1 MGEKLRTVPKPFR
14 KQFIV
19 LTLWILLLS
28 ALASLLIWG
37 VLAYL
42 SMKILLPANY
52 YELQLP
58 RIYEL
63 AEREGATLLDV
74 EKRPFLDEVVPGEG
88 VQYRVVSLENQKGY
102 GTIPPGEVPK
112 STELIRH
119 LNQSDQQWGKIY
131 VYRPLLNEQ
140 GELKG
145 VLIIRYTLSLQGTN
159 PSKEPLPTLFLFMAL
174 ATPFVCLALSA
185 FLLGRR
191 LEKRFTPA
199 VRQLMEGAQKIEQSD
214 LDFSLG
220 PVGGSSELTAIGNA
234 FERMRATLRSS
245 LEKQWRSEQSRREMV
260 AALAHDLF
268 TPLTLIQGHA
278 EQLAKQKMG
287 EERQQRY
294 VETIR
299 SNSSRAIRLLEEMQ
313 EATRLELPTFTLRG
327 QEIVVESFVEQKARE
342 YLDLCREQGIQ
353 LQWEVQDERTD
364 PTYPFYLDE
373 QRLSQVVDNL
383 LANGLRY
390 TPAGGKVRWK
400 TVIKE
405 GALEMEFIDS
415 GPGLSAKDMRFLFDK
430 YYRGDPAR
438 SPEKG
443 HAGLGMYI
451 TKTLVEKHGG
461 WITADNA
468 PEGGARFRLSIEELP
483 RGEVEK

>member
-1 MGEKLRTVPKPFR
+1 MGETLRTVPKPFR
-14 KQFIV
+14 KQFISLV
-19 LTLWILLLS
+19 LWILLLS
-28 ALASLLIWG
+28 ALTSLLIWG

-52 YELQLP
+52 YEVQLP
-58 RIYEL
+58 RIYQL
-63 AEREGATLLDV
+63 AEREGANLLDV
-74 EKRPFLDEVVPGEG
+74 EKRSLLDEVVPAEG

-102 GTIPPGEVPK
+102 GTIPQEEVPK
-112 STELIRH
+112 STELIHH
-119 LNQSDQQWGKIY
+119 LNQSNQQWGKIY

-145 VLIIRYTLSLQGTN
+145 VLILRYTLSLHGTN
-159 PSKEPLPTLFLFMAL
+159 PNKEPLPTLFLGMAL
-174 ATPFVCLALSA
+174 VTPFACLVFFA

-191 LEKRFTPA
+191 LEKRLTPA

-214 LDFSLG
+214 LDFTLG
-220 PVGGSSELTAIGNA
+220 PVGGSSELTAVGNA

-278 EQLAKQKMG
+278 EQLAKNMEG
-287 EERQQRY
+287 ERQQRY

-313 EATRLELPTFTLRG
+313 EATRLELPTFTLREG
-327 QEIVVESFVEQKARE
+327 KVVVKSFVEQKAGE
-342 YLDLCREQGIQ
+342 YLDLCRGQGIQ
-353 LQWEVQDERTD
+353 LQWEVQDKRRD
-364 PTYPFYLDE
+364 PTRPLYLDE
-373 QRLSQVVDNL
+373 QRLSQIVDNL
-383 LANGLRY
+383 LANGIRY

-405 GALEMEFIDS
+405 GALEMEFVDS

-430 YYRGDPAR
+430 FYRGDPAR
-438 SPEKG
+438 TPETG

-451 TKTLVEKHGG
+451 AKTLVEKHGG

-468 PEGGARFRLSIEELP
+468 PEGGARFRFRIEELP
-483 RGEVEK
+483 RKRKKA